1 MSCLL
6 AEVLSSLCVIVFRV
20 CSNSCSLLTCRL
32 EEIGFK
38 FKIGSGKGKS
48 KGSKEKKTAKGKA
61 KGEKN
66 VSKVTPS
73 S

>member
-1 MSCLL
+1 MFACLL
-6 AEVLSSLCVIVFRV
+6 SSF
-20 CSNSCSLLTCRL
+20 CRL

-38 FKIGSGKGKS
+38 FIIGSGKGKS
-48 KGSKEKKTAKGKA
+48 RGSKEKKTAKGKA

-66 VSKVTPS
+66 VSKVTQS

>member
-1 MSCLL
+1 M
-6 AEVLSSLCVIVFRV
+6 FRV
-20 CSNSCSLLTCRL
+20 CSNSCSLLCRL
-32 EEIGFK
+32 EQIGFK
-38 FKIGSGKGKS
+38 FIIGSGKGKS